1 MEKIIT
7 YSDLVGLKLIKR
19 GKVRDIYDLGD
30 SLLFVATDRI
40 SAFDVVLPN
49 GIPYKGKVLNLIS
62 QFWFDFTKSIV
73 DNHVITSD
81 VKQYP
86 PICRLYENDLEK
98 RSMVVKKTKP
108 LPIECIVR
116 GYLTG
121 SGWNDYVKTGKVC
134 GISLP
139 PGLKESEKLPEPI
152 FTPSTKAE
160 IGVHDE
166 NITFDD
172 MVRLI
177 GESVALAV
185 RTYAISI
192 YQQAAEF
199 AQRKGIIIADTKMEF
214 GIDREGNL
222 ILIDELLT
230 PDSSRFWDLE
240 KYHAGTSQESFDKQY
255 VRDYLL
261 SINFNKKPPAP
272 ELPEEVIRG
281 TSQRYLEALRRLAGI
296 ELVSQN

>member
-1 MEKIIT
+1 MEKVIT
-7 YSDLVGLKLIKR
+7 YSEFDGLNLIKR

-62 QFWFDFTKSIV
+62 QFWFEFTRSIV
-73 DNHVITSD
+73 DNHVVTGD
-81 VKQYP
+81 VGQYP
-86 PICRLYENDLEK
+86 SVCRPYEDDLDK

-108 LPIECIVR
+108 LPVECIVR
-116 GYLTG
+116 GYLAG
-121 SGWNDYVKTGKVC
+121 SGWNDYVRTGKVC
-134 GISLP
+134 GITLP
-139 PGLKESEKLPEPI
+139 SGLLESDKLPQPI

-172 MVRLI
+172 MVRLV
-177 GESVALAV
+177 GERV
-185 RTYAISI
+185 AISVRDYSI
-192 YQQAAEF
+192 KVYQKAAEF
-199 AQRKGIIIADTKMEF
+199 AESRGIIIADTKMEF
-214 GIDREGNL
+214 GIDKDGNL

-230 PDSSRFWDLE
+230 PDSSRFWDME
-240 KYHAGTSQESFDKQY
+240 KYHVGTSQESFDKQY

-272 ELPEEVIRG
+272 DLPDYVIRG

-296 ELVSQN
+296 DLISNA